1 MDEQK
6 YQKLSNTEIEK
17 NLSEMNKWEIKNGK
31 LYKEYIFQDFL
42 KAIEFIIKISKEI
55 DRLDHHPEIFNI
67 YNKVTITLSTHDIQ
81 GISDYDFKLAKIIEK
96 IM

>member
-17 NLSEMNKWEIKNGK
+17 NLREMNKWEIKNGK

-55 DRLDHHPEIFNI
+55 DKLDHHP
-67 YNKVTITLSTHDIQ
+67 
-81 GISDYDFKLAKIIEK
+81 
-96 IM
+96 